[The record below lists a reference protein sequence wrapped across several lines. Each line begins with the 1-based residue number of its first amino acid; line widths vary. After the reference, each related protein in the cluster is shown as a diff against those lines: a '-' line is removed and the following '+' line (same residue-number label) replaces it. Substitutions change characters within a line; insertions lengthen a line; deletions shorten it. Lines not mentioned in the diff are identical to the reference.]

1 MHRDGYCCFS
11 ASSREISMLCRTI
24 TVATSLLIAI
34 LVSAKAGVYTEEIPR
49 DAGIKTVGII
59 SAIGHTF
66 TFEHV
71 CASPLQWLEPPD
83 TSFLEISDW
92 GLDALVTHEAVDILS
107 KKFHVKPV
115 SFEEADFD
123 SWTWPNLLHRIDELP
138 LPIDDIDAYIVILR
152 DWRGDEI
159 GKSVQQLAGLGFYR
173 RDTPGSPRLG
183 IFASYR
189 IVVLDARSPAIVASL
204 AVLAHG
210 GELPW
215 SPATADLWPNTQN
228 DMTDGQRKT
237 IQVNVRRLIENTLR
251 PALDEITGDR

>member
-1 MHRDGYCCFS
+1 MFYRTIIVAVSLLGALS
-11 ASSREISMLCRTI
+11 ASS
-24 TVATSLLIAI
+24 
-34 LVSAKAGVYTEEIPR
+34 KAGIFTDHLPPR
-49 DAGIKTVGII
+49 SGIKTVAII
-59 SAIGHTF
+59 SAIGDTF
-66 TFEHV
+66 MFEHIRT
-71 CASPLQWLEPPD
+71 SPLQWLQPPEA
-83 TSFLEISDW
+83 SFLEISDW
-92 GLDALVTHEAVDILS
+92 GLDALVTHEAADLLS

-115 SFEEADFD
+115 IFDEADFD
-123 SWTWPNLLHRIDELP
+123 TWTWSNLLRDVDELP
-138 LPIDDIDAYIVILR
+138 PPMDTIDAYVVILR